1 MVIEFHSPK
10 HSQQC
15 DLCRNCNRNMGRST
29 RTLFSRNDSR
39 IYQIKRDIVEHGQG
53 QQLISVY
60 YTKLKAF
67 WDELSS
73 YHEVLSY
80 SCGGLQKLK
89 EMDEKEKVM

>member
-1 MVIEFHSPK
+1 M
-10 HSQQC
+10 
-15 DLCRNCNRNMGRST
+15 
-29 RTLFSRNDSR
+29 
-39 IYQIKRDIVEHGQG
+39 EHGQG